1 MTKRAKAQLAAQAK
15 AVSASPP
22 DDATETSA
30 AALAATAGTLSPSG
44 PQHLPEPI
52 KTMSVPDAGRLYFG
66 LSRNGSYEAAR
77 RGDLPVIRVGRLLK
91 VVPSV
96 LERRLAAVGQP
107 PAIRDAQS
115 EAQS

>member
-1 MTKRAKAQLAAQAK
+1 MTKRAKAYLAAQAK
-15 AVSASPP
+15 AVGASPP

-30 AALAATAGTLSPSG
+30 AALAATAGTLSG
-44 PQHLPEPI
+44 PQNLPEPI

-77 RGDLPVIRVGRLLK
+77 RGDLPVIRVGRLLR

-96 LERRLAAVGQP
+96 LERRLATAGQP
-107 PAIRDAQS
+107 LAIRDAS
-115 EAQS
+115 E

>member
-1 MTKRAKAQLAAQAK
+1 MTKRAKAYLAAQAK
-15 AVSASPP
+15 AVGASPP

-77 RGDLPVIRVGRLLK
+77 RGDLPVIRVGRLLR

-96 LERRLAAVGQP
+96 LERRLATAGQP
-107 PAIRDAQS
+107 LAIRDAS
-115 EAQS
+115 E